1 MEMIDGYKALKT
13 LEDITK
19 AGETFTIAFFKYSRI
34 KKEASPKL
42 RTISG
47 CRTRAQMPH
56 EKWDID
62 GDNYFLFEC
71 MDGPKSCYKH
81 LIRYIG
87 FPYDNYR
94 LKKVNWYNNEEGN

>member
-1 MEMIDGYKALKT
+1 METISGYKALKA
-13 LEDITK
+13 LADITR
-19 AGETFTIAFFKYSRI
+19 AGETFTIAFFKYSRV
-34 KKEASPKL
+34 KREASPKL

-47 CRTRAQMPH
+47 CWCRSQMPH

-71 MDGPKSCYKH
+71 AEGPKACYKY

-87 FPYDNYR
+87 FPGDNYT
-94 LKKVNWYNNEEGN
+94 LKKVKWFGNEE